1 MPINE
6 FTQIWSILGT
16 IGFCVVFAGRII
28 YSIYKNTKRVQFI
41 NKFSDYRSVLEY
53 NMEKAY
59 DMIHKEHIL
68 VYSLDAYRLEDEQFN
83 RISMDFVKLVEKFIG
98 PMMLKEFIELYGDE
112 DTFIFNVLDYFS
124 VKYETDEIRNT
135 ALEQIT
141 DAEVDEQIKEGY
153 NDKR

>member
-16 IGFCVVFAGRII
+16 IGFCVVFAGGII

-112 DTFIFNVLDYFS
+112 DAFIFNVLDYFS